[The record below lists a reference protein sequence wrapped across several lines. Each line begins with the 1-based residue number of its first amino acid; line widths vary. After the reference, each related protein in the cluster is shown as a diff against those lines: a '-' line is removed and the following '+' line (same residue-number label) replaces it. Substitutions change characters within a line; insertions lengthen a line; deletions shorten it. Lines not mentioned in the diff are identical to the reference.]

1 MEGHSNSRGKT
12 RLPMQV
18 SRDHQR
24 AETKA
29 PGADFIYCH
38 HDVVWIGV
46 RMPPSHLLSGLMFI
60 RRLFG
65 RRLLLSGQESEGF
78 PGSWEL

>member
-24 AETKA
+24 AGTKA
-29 PGADFIYCH
+29 PEADFIYCH
-38 HDVVWIGV
+38 HDILWIGV
-46 RMPPSHLLSGLMFI
+46 RMLPSRLLSGLMF

-65 RRLLLSGQESEGF
+65 HRLLLSGQESEGF